1 MRTIKFGKTKKII
14 EHKVR
19 VIYESGYTKESWVE
33 NVERFR
39 VAMAKQ
45 SRVGLEPASIIDLGE
60 TQEIEGCDMFF

>member
-39 VAMAKQ
+39 VAMAKR
-45 SRVGLEPASIIDLGE
+45 SRTQEPARVIDLGE